1 MNRNDYYFMRAFLLT
16 FLMLF
21 GSAVGAQT
29 DTISYS
35 FFIAGHT
42 YGKPG
47 VNNIGLHPPFKQKFG
62 YIKSRSEIKFG
73 VLTGDIVSPNPQ
85 AHDWDEVDADID
97 LLGLPVYFAV
107 GNHDMENRPLYES
120 RYGDTYYY
128 FIFHNDLFLI
138 LDPNIDHW
146 NISGEQL
153 EFMKNVVNENYKT
166 IDNIFVLFHQFLW
179 WQKDN
184 IYSEIKPNS
193 FAGRADTINFW
204 TEVEPFFHRLPNKV
218 FFLAGDMGAAWWSN
232 DFMYDKFDNI
242 SFVCSGMG
250 EGIGDNFVVLNIS
263 SQKQV
268 TYDLICLNDTVF
280 NCFGKITDYMISPL
294 PGTDVLQNVVVYPN
308 PTGDFFKLRLDYSY
322 INIDIAIYNTNG
334 QVVLNRRTIIPDEP
348 VNISSLEKGV
358 YIIIISKD
366 SFQNRVKLVIY

>member
-1 MNRNDYYFMRAFLLT
+1 MRAFLLT

-21 GSAVGAQT
+21 CSAVGAQT

-73 VLTGDIVSPNPQ
+73 VLTGDIVCPNPQ

-97 LLGLPVYFAV
+97 SLGLPVYFAV

-146 NISGEQL
+146 NISGKQL
-153 EFMKNVVNENYKT
+153 EIMKDVVNENYKT
-166 IDNIFVLFHQFLW
+166 VDNIFVLFHQFLW

-193 FAGRADTINFW
+193 FAGRADAINFW

-232 DFMYDKFDNI
+232 DFMYDSFDNI

-250 EGIGDNFVVLNIS
+250 EGIGDNFVVLNVNA
-263 SQKQV
+263 QKQV
-268 TYDLICLNDTVF
+268 TYDLICLNDTVL
-280 NCFGKITDYMISPL
+280 NCFGELTDYQISHSSVINKL
-294 PGTDVLQNVVVYPN
+294 YNITVYPN
-308 PTGDFFKLRLDYSY
+308 PVGDFFKIKFDNFYPNS
-322 INIDIAIYNTNG
+322 NIKITICNTNG
-334 QVVLNRRTIIPDEP
+334 QILLKEQIVLPDEP
-348 VNISSLEKGV
+348 ISTIGFEKGI
-358 YIIIISKD
+358 YILTVSTGT
-366 SFQNRVKLVIY
+366 FQKRVKLVIF